1 MVCGLGRLFK
11 VVYLD
16 FEIFKMLL
24 LSFSECSLGGPILRF
39 TFLLAK
45 SDPSHGGQVIHAHR
59 RGLRCQRLASWFLA
73 RLVLTFSPLATSF
86 VAIFAINALPFI
98 VQLAGSLGEIANHLA
113 LAVEVKRVI
122 SFTIDVK
129 IEIWT
134 VIGTEVK
141 VP

>member
-1 MVCGLGRLFK
+1 MLAGRPDSALYVSAYK
-11 VVYLD
+11 VRSISTW
-16 FEIFKMLL
+16 E
-24 LSFSECSLGGPILRF
+24 
-39 TFLLAK
+39 
-45 SDPSHGGQVIHAHR
+45 VIDAHR
-59 RGLRCQRLASWFLA
+59 RGLGCQRFASRFLAS
-73 RLVLTFSPLATSF
+73 LVLTFSPLAASF

-122 SFTIDVK
+122 PFTIDVK
-129 IEIWT
+129 FEIWT